1 MVRNHMMV
9 RVRVSGVVMMTA
21 RLHHMVCRVV
31 VSGVVMRKRL
41 EIMVTRIFATRNRD
55 MHRRIRHWRIRICTG
70 CAVMMMR

>member
-9 RVRVSGVVMMTA
+9 RVRVSGGVMVTA
-21 RLHHMVCRVV
+21 RLRHVVCRVV

-55 MHRRIRHWRIRICTG
+55 MSRRIVYCRIRICTG
-70 CAVMMMR
+70 CAGMMMR